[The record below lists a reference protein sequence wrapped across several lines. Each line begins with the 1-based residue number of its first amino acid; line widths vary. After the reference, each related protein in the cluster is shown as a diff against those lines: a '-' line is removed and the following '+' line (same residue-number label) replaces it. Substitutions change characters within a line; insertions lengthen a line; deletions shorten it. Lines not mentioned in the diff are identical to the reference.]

1 MALLWLCLDYAMDA
15 AGEDKRVELSA
26 RKTEAGTR
34 VFFKGLG
41 GLAGVPLRPFPAE
54 MEKRLCDLLGAELEV
69 NGEDEEII
77 LSCATDIDGE

>member
-1 MALLWLCLDYAMDA
+1 
-15 AGEDKRVELSA
+15 
-26 RKTEAGTR
+26 
-34 VFFKGLG
+34 
-41 GLAGVPLRPFPAE
+41 